1 MKPVRQTTD
10 PDCPTRISHPRAGA
24 VSTLDYILGLCVVF
38 PLIAFAVPAGKRI
51 MELTYEMICVLI
63 AWPFL

>member
-1 MKPVRQTTD
+1 MKRIRQSTNAN
-10 PDCPTRISHPRAGA
+10 CPTIMSHPRAGA